1 MRHRRDEHD
10 RAGCKNRWQREDP
23 AAEKQSYYY
32 DGIIEHMH
40 RHADQIDIIND
51 ALADDDLDAS
61 KVPARW
67 LWRHETM
74 LDVPDDW
81 QPYLFA
87 MRQAARD
94 LGSATDLATARAA
107 AKRITEQCQDCH
119 VYCWNRDQWRG
130 ARGRVTPKSPCSKL
144 ANMSNT
150 QIPTPLRA
158 HSTSASQR

>member
-1 MRHRRDEHD
+1 MKLQVLLIIGFTLSLTACENKEQ
-10 RAGCKNRWQREDP
+10 AAPEP
-23 AAEKQSYYY
+23 AAEATTTALESYQY

-74 LDVPDDW
+74 IGVPDDW

-87 MRQAARD
+87 MRQGARD

-107 AKRITEQCQDCH
+107 ATRITEQCQGCH
-119 VYCWNRDQWRG
+119 VAAG
-130 ARGRVTPKSPCSKL
+130 IVT
-144 ANMSNT
+144 NGVE
-150 QIPTPLRA
+150 QEGD
-158 HSTSASQR
+158 

>member
-1 MRHRRDEHD
+1 MKLRVLLIIGVILSLTACGNKEQAAPDE
-10 RAGCKNRWQREDP
+10 ATETNTTAPAAESMASEDP

-51 ALADDDLDAS
+51 ALADGDLDAS

-119 VYCWNRDQWRG
+119 VYAG
-130 ARGRVTPKSPCSKL
+130 IVT
-144 ANMSNT
+144 NGVE
-150 QIPTPLRA
+150 QEDE
-158 HSTSASQR
+158 

>member
-1 MRHRRDEHD
+1 MKLQVLLIIGFTLSLTACGNEEQAAPEH
-10 RAGCKNRWQREDP
+10 AAEATTTAPAAESMATEDP
-23 AAEKQSYYY
+23 AAETESYQY

-74 LDVPDDW
+74 IGVPDDW
-81 QPYLFA
+81 QPYLSA
-87 MRQAARD
+87 MRQGARD

-107 AKRITEQCQDCH
+107 AKRITEQCQSCH
-119 VYCWNRDQWRG
+119 IAAG
-130 ARGRVTPKSPCSKL
+130 IVT
-144 ANMSNT
+144 NGVE
-150 QIPTPLRA
+150 QEGD
-158 HSTSASQR
+158 

>member
-1 MRHRRDEHD
+1 MKLHVLIIIGFTLSLMACENKEQ
-10 RAGCKNRWQREDP
+10 AAPEQ
-23 AAEKQSYYY
+23 AAEATATAPAEKESYQY

-51 ALADDDLDAS
+51 ALADGDLDAS

-74 LDVPDDW
+74 IDVPDDW

-94 LGSATDLATARAA
+94 LGSSTDIATARAA
-107 AKRITEQCQDCH
+107 ATRITEQCQGCH
-119 VYCWNRDQWRG
+119 VAAGVMTNGVEQEDE
-130 ARGRVTPKSPCSKL
+130 
-144 ANMSNT
+144 
-150 QIPTPLRA
+150 
-158 HSTSASQR
+158 

>member
-1 MRHRRDEHD
+1 MKLQVLLIIGFTLSLTACGNEEQ
-10 RAGCKNRWQREDP
+10 AAPEQ
-23 AAEKQSYYY
+23 AAEATTTTPESYQY

-74 LDVPDDW
+74 IGVPDDW
-81 QPYLFA
+81 QPYLSA

-94 LGSATDLATARAA
+94 LGSATDLVTARAA
-107 AKRITEQCQDCH
+107 ATRITEQCQGCH
-119 VYCWNRDQWRG
+119 VAAG
-130 ARGRVTPKSPCSKL
+130 IVT
-144 ANMSNT
+144 NGVE
-150 QIPTPLRA
+150 QEGE
-158 HSTSASQR
+158 

>member
-1 MRHRRDEHD
+1 MKLHVLIIIGFTLSLMACENKEQ
-10 RAGCKNRWQREDP
+10 AAPEQ
-23 AAEKQSYYY
+23 AAEATATAPAEKESYQY

-51 ALADDDLDAS
+51 ALADGDLDAS

-74 LDVPDDW
+74 IDVPDDW

-94 LGSATDLATARAA
+94 LGSATDIATARAA
-107 AKRITEQCQDCH
+107 ATRITEQCQGCH
-119 VYCWNRDQWRG
+119 VAAGVMTNGVEQEDE
-130 ARGRVTPKSPCSKL
+130 
-144 ANMSNT
+144 
-150 QIPTPLRA
+150 
-158 HSTSASQR
+158 

>member
-1 MRHRRDEHD
+1 MKLQVLLIIGFTLSLAACENKEQ
-10 RAGCKNRWQREDP
+10 AAPEQ
-23 AAEKQSYYY
+23 AAEAITTAPAEKESYRY

-40 RHADQIDIIND
+40 RHADQIDIVND

-74 LDVPDDW
+74 IGVPDDW

-107 AKRITEQCQDCH
+107 AKRITEQCQGCH
-119 VYCWNRDQWRG
+119 TAAGIVTNG
-130 ARGRVTPKSPCSKL
+130 AEQEGD
-144 ANMSNT
+144 
-150 QIPTPLRA
+150 
-158 HSTSASQR
+158 